1 MTFHMALVFLY
12 LDAFLLKDKLINNI
26 TLEYSF
32 VFFSKPFTFKFMAAR
47 IDHYSMTTQSLVH
60 KGMVF

>member
-1 MTFHMALVFLY
+1 MLVFLY
-12 LDAFLLKDKLINNI
+12 LDAFLLKDKLTNNI
-26 TLEYSF
+26 TLKYSF
-32 VFFSKPFTFKFMAAR
+32 VFSKPFTFKFMAAR